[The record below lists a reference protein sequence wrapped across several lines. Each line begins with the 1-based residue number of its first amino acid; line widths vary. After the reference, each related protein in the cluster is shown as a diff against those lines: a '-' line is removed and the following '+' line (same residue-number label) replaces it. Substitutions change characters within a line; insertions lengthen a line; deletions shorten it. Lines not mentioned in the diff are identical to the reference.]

1 MAFVALSAIPV
12 PLLLRS
18 SRKVPAPEIV
28 FTVTSYTEPLTEDTA
43 DTVPVAVSVVVSEK
57 SEMSTP
63 VTASLKV
70 TRKVT
75 LVELVVSDTGLFLL
89 MLLTDGEAVSHAATV
104 FPVASAAMAL
114 PAVSAIVPFP
124 PVAYVT
130 FTPAD
135 PAELISATVS
145 TNRVTCPGTGRAYRV
160 GIRCAGFGHR
170 ETAVV
175 CF

>member
-1 MAFVALSAIPV
+1 
-12 PLLLRS
+12 
-18 SRKVPAPEIV
+18 
-28 FTVTSYTEPLTEDTA
+28 
-43 DTVPVAVSVVVSEK
+43 
-57 SEMSTP
+57 MSTP

-89 MLLTDGEAVSHAATV
+89 MLLTDGEAVSHAARS
-104 FPVASAAMAL
+104 FRWR
-114 PAVSAIVPFP
+114 P
-124 PVAYVT
+124 PPWRCPPCRQSSRFRRGICNLYTRGPRRAHIGHRQY
-130 FTPAD
+130 
-135 PAELISATVS
+135 
-145 TNRVTCPGTGRAYRV
+145 NRVTCPGTGRAYRV